1 MTPPDKGRTRASNRL
16 SHGLRSQSAREQ
28 RVGDAEALA
37 GEILAGLP
45 PDAEIARLAVDL
57 AEAMLYVNAV
67 RSAKLA
73 LYAQGVAVG
82 AAAAGGEGEGE
93 DAARSRLHAAAL
105 VQGEVAAAR
114 RLANYERKATSWRNG
129 LIRRLDHLTLE
140 ARRRAS

>member
-28 RVGDAEALA
+28 RMGDAEALA

-45 PDAEIARLAVDL
+45 PDAEIARLAGDL
-57 AEAMLYVNAV
+57 AEAMLYLNAV
-67 RSAKLA
+67 RAAQLA
-73 LYAQGVAVG
+73 LYTPGEAVG
-82 AAAAGGEGEGE
+82 TAAAGGEGDGE
-93 DAARSRLHAAAL
+93 DAARGRLHAAAP

-114 RLANYERKATSWRNG
+114 RLADYERKAISGRSG
-129 LIRRLDHLTLE
+129 LIRRLDYLTLE